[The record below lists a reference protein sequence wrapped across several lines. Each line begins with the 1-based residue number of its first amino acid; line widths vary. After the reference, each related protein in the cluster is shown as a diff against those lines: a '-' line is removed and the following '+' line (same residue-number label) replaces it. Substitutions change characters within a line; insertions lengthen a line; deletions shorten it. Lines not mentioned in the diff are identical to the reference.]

1 MPGGRLTQQERQQIA
16 LGLADGLAYAEIAR
30 RLDRPT
36 STITRE
42 VMRNGGPTA
51 YRADLAHRA
60 TERRAHRRRPAAP
73 RGPESAPQPHGR
85 DAEAVREYEE
95 TFTTVLMASGLPKMT
110 ARVLT
115 CLFTTDAGSLTA
127 SELVQRLQVSPASI
141 SKAITFLESQGLVRR
156 ERDERRRER
165 YVVDD
170 DVWYQSTI
178 ASARAN
184 AQLVETARQGVG
196 VLGPGTPAAARLEN
210 IARFLDFVSE
220 SITRAAEQA
229 REVLRSRA
237 CHSDRH
243 RPAGHSAGRRRARSA
258 VGPAARRIVEPR
270 RRQPPRRA
278 AGDLRAEVVDRLDG
292 GRTATKCRT
301 GAQRCRCQCPARAAG
316 RASPA
321 ACSTPSTRTR
331 SISWS
336 TPSNSA
342 RCSVMPSARQ
352 ARRSRSSYA
361 WSSALCQTIDRPP
374 PPSR

>member
-60 TERRAHRRRPAAP
+60 TERRTHRRRQAAP
-73 RGPESAPQPHGR
+73 REPQAPQVHGR

-95 TFTTVLMASGLPKMT
+95 TFTDVLMQSGVPKMM
-110 ARVLT
+110 ARVLA
-115 CLFTTDAGSLTA
+115 CLCTSDASSLTA

-141 SKAITFLESQGLVRR
+141 SKAVAFLESQGLVRR

-165 YVVDD
+165 YIVDN
-170 DVWYQSTI
+170 DVWYQSMM
-178 ASARAN
+178 ASARST

-220 SITRAAEQA
+220 SIARAADQA
-229 REVLRSRA
+229 REILHA
-237 CHSDRH
+237 KPETTSD
-243 RPAGHSAGRRRARSA
+243 S
-258 VGPAARRIVEPR
+258 
-270 RRQPPRRA
+270 
-278 AGDLRAEVVDRLDG
+278 
-292 GRTATKCRT
+292 TA
-301 GAQRCRCQCPARAAG
+301 
-316 RASPA
+316 
-321 ACSTPSTRTR
+321 
-331 SISWS
+331 
-336 TPSNSA
+336 
-342 RCSVMPSARQ
+342 
-352 ARRSRSSYA
+352 
-361 WSSALCQTIDRPP
+361 
-374 PPSR
+374 